1 MINISENAKKRIIQ
15 IRENE
20 EAAPNSFIRVS
31 VTSGGCSG
39 LSYNLEFDTEDRD
52 NDQVFEDKDEK
63 IVTDL
68 KSMLYVF
75 GSTLDFSEGLGG
87 KGFFFDNPNA
97 ARTCSCGESFA
108 V

>member
-1 MINISENAKKRIIQ
+1 MINISDKAKQRILQ

-39 LSYNLEFDTEDRD
+39 LSYNLEFDTEDRP
-52 NDQVFEDKDEK
+52 NDQAFEDKGEK

-75 GSTLDFSEGLGG
+75 GAFLISQKD
-87 KGFFFDNPNA
+87 
-97 ARTCSCGESFA
+97 
-108 V
+108 